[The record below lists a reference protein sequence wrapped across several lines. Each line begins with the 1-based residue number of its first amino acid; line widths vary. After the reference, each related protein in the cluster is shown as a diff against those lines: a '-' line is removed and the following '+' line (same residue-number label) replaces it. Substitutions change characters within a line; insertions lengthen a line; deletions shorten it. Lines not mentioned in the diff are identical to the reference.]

1 MPQQSRAFVRMY
13 AGEHLRL
20 VAHIKRLGFN
30 RQLGDDSLDAML
42 DVVASGGEW
51 PDRGPPAPVAR
62 QIAEA
67 AGALRQTA
75 TDATPPTRVQRPQG
89 SASTAPVPSVV
100 LPVRS
105 TAPMEKAPAA
115 SAPPVI
121 PPARGRGRGG
131 ASGVGEVRQGNFLTL
146 PRHTP
151 LGPRPP
157 PGFPAL
163 DQVRDAPMA
172 ELASPSR
179 DEPASVSTPSA
190 PVSWQ
195 SDPRTWLVA

>member
-1 MPQQSRAFVRMY
+1 MA
-13 AGEHLRL
+13 L
-20 VAHIKRLGFN
+20 
-30 RQLGDDSLDAML
+30 
-42 DVVASGGEW
+42 GGEW
-51 PDRGPPAPVAR
+51 PDRGPPASVAR
-62 QIAEA
+62 RVAEA
-67 AGALRQTA
+67 AGAPGQTA
-75 TDATPPTRVQRPQG
+75 TDATPPTRVQKPQG
-89 SASTAPVPSVV
+89 SVWTAPVPSVV

-121 PPARGRGRGG
+121 PPADPVLFVGQDHYARVVKQALTPQAARGRGRGG
-131 ASGVGEVRQGNFLTL
+131 VSGVGEVRQGNFVTL

-151 LGPRPP
+151 LGPRLP

-163 DQVRDAPMA
+163 DQVREAPMA

-190 PVSWQ
+190 PVLWRS
-195 SDPRTWLVA
+195 A